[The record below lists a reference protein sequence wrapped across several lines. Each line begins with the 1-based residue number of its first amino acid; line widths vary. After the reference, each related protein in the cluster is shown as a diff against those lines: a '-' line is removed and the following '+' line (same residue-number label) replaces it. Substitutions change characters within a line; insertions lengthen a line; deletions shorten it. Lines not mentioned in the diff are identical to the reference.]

1 MDELKDFKE
10 YLKTHIPGIKRRDFF
25 KWAGGGLYVF
35 FNPKAAINVLAADG
49 EQFGRTP
56 EDFNAFLRVHDDGT
70 VTCFVGKID
79 MGQGAITSFPQMV
92 ADELDVEF
100 DKVKMVLGDTDLCPW
115 DMGTFGSMSVR
126 ILGPSVRAAAAE
138 ARAVLLEMASEKLNV
153 PVNQLTVKDGIVSN
167 KNNAEVKVTYQELT
181 DGKKIARFMEEK
193 PEVKDYSELKVMGQP
208 KFHQDALDKVTGKA
222 IYSGDIRMPEMV
234 YARIVRPPS
243 HAAKL
248 VSVDTSEAEKIEG
261 VQVIRDGD
269 LVAALHENPE
279 IANKARN
286 LIKAEFSTEEEKA
299 INNDNMFDFLL
310 ENAPGGNSNIDEGD
324 LQTGREQSASV
335 FEHQYNDGYVAHSPM
350 EPHTAMAYME
360 GDRMIVR
367 AGTQTPF
374 PAKSN
379 IARVLGVEEE
389 KVRVQPPFLGGGF
402 GGKSAHMQA
411 VEAARLAK
419 IIKKPVMVDWS
430 REEEF
435 FYDEFRP
442 AAIAKVNSGIDE
454 NGKIKFWDYH
464 IYYAGDRGS
473 ETMYDVPNQKRTVY
487 GQGWTSNVHP
497 FPTGAWRGPGNS
509 TNTFAREVQVD
520 IMAAKAGI
528 DPIEFRL
535 KNLKDKR
542 AIDVLEE
549 VAKMA
554 NWKPAKSPS
563 GRGFGVA
570 IGVDAGTYVAH
581 IAEVEVSKETG
592 EVKVLKVWCAQE
604 MGFCVN
610 PQGATIQ
617 MEGCIN
623 MGLGYALKEFIEFE
637 GGKVK
642 TSNFHNYEI
651 PRFSWIPEIH
661 TKILDRHEPPQG
673 GGEPAIVCMGA
684 VITNGIYDATGARLF
699 EMAMTP
705 EKVLEALKKGI
716 VRNKLI

>member
-10 YLKTHIPGIKRRDFF
+10 YLQSHIPGIKRRDFF
-25 KWAGGGLYVF
+25 KWMGGGLYVF
-35 FNPKAAINVLAADG
+35 FNPGGAINLMAAEG
-49 EQFGRTP
+49 EQRQQVP
-56 EDFNAFLRVHDDGT
+56 NDYNAFLRIHEDGT

-92 ADELDVEF
+92 ADELDVGYE
-100 DKVKMVLGDTDLCPW
+100 KVKMVLGDTDLCPW

-138 ARAVLLEMASEKLNV
+138 ARAVLLAIASEKLGV
-153 PVNQLTVKDGIVSN
+153 DVDQLSVNDGVIFN
-167 KNNAEVKVTYQELT
+167 KNNISEKATYQDLT
-181 DGKKIARFMEEK
+181 KGQKIARFMEQK
-193 PEVKDYSELKVMGQP
+193 PEVKDYTELRVMGTP

-222 IYSGDIRMPEMV
+222 LYSGDIRMPGLV

-248 VSVDTSEAEKIEG
+248 VSVDSSEAEKIEG
-261 VQVIRDGD
+261 VQIVRDGD
-269 LVAALHENPE
+269 LVAALHQNPE
-279 IANKARN
+279 MADKARK
-286 LIKAEFSTEEEKA
+286 LVKADFSVEKEKD
-299 INNDNMFDFLL
+299 INNNNMFEYLL
-310 ENAPGGNSNIDEGD
+310 KNAPQGNSNIDEGNLRD
-324 LQTGREQSASV
+324 GRNQSTSV
-335 FEHQYNDGYVAHSPM
+335 FENEYHDGYVAHSPM
-350 EPHTAMAYME
+350 EPHTAMAFMD
-360 GDRMIVR
+360 GDRVIVR

-379 IARVLGVEEE
+379 IARVLGIEEG

-402 GGKSAHMQA
+402 GGKSAHQQA
-411 VEAARLAK
+411 IEAARLAK
-419 IIKKPVMVDWS
+419 ITKKPVMVDWN

-435 FYDEFRP
+435 FFDEFRP
-442 AAIAKVNSGIDE
+442 AAIVKVNSGIDD

-464 IYYAGDRGS
+464 VFYAGDRGA

-487 GQGWTSNVHP
+487 GRGWRAPEVHP

-509 TNTFAREVQVD
+509 TNTFAREVQAD

-528 DPIEFRL
+528 DPVEFRL
-535 KNLKDKR
+535 KNLTDNR
-542 AIDVLEE
+542 AIGVLEE

-554 NWKPAKSPS
+554 GWKPAKSPS

-581 IAEVEVSKETG
+581 IAQVQVNKETG
-592 EVKVLKVWCAQE
+592 EVKVNKVWCAQE

-610 PQGATIQ
+610 PQGSTIQ

-623 MGLGYALKEFIEFE
+623 MGLGYALKEVVEFE

-642 TSNFHNYEI
+642 TSNFDTYEI

-661 TKILDRHEPPQG
+661 TKILERNEPPQG

-684 VITNGIYDATGARLF
+684 VIANAIFDAAGARLF

-705 EKVLEALKKGI
+705 ERVLDALKK
-716 VRNKLI
+716 V

>member
-10 YLKTHIPGIKRRDFF
+10 YLKTHVPEVKRREFL
-25 KWAGGGLYVF
+25 KWMGGGLYVF
-35 FNPKAAINVLAADG
+35 FSPGVVFNAMAGDSGQRQQV
-49 EQFGRTP
+49 P
-56 EDFNAFLRVHDDGT
+56 EDYNAFLRIHEDGT

-92 ADELDVEF
+92 ADELDVAYE
-100 DKVKMVLGDTDLCPW
+100 KVKMVLGDTDLCPW

-138 ARAVLLEMASEKLNV
+138 ARSVLLEMAAEKLGV
-153 PVNQLTVKDGIVSN
+153 PAGQLSVNNGVVFQ
-167 KNNAEVKVTYQELT
+167 KNNQNKKVTYQELT
-181 DGKKIARFMEEK
+181 NGQKIARYMEKK
-193 PEVKDYSELKVMGQP
+193 PEVKDYSELKVMGTP
-208 KFHQDALDKVTGKA
+208 KLHQDALEKVTGKA
-222 IYSGDIRMPEMV
+222 LYSGDIRMPGMV
-234 YARIVRPPS
+234 YARIVRLPS

-248 VSVDTSEAEKIEG
+248 VSADTSEAEKIEG
-261 VQVIRDGD
+261 VQIVRDGD

-279 IANKARN
+279 MADKARN
-286 LIKAEFSTEEEKA
+286 LIKAEFSVEKEKEISNA
-299 INNDNMFDFLL
+299 NVFDYLL
-310 ENAPGGNSNIDEGD
+310 TNAPTGNSNIDIGD
-324 LQTGREQSASV
+324 LQEGRKQSVMV
-335 FEHQYNDGYVAHSPM
+335 FENEYHDGYVAHSPM

-360 GDRMIVR
+360 GGKMIVR

-379 IARVLGVEEE
+379 IARALGMDEE

-402 GGKSAHMQA
+402 GGKSAHRQA

-419 IIKKPVMVDWS
+419 ITQKPVMVDWN
-430 REEEF
+430 RQEEF

-442 AAIAKVNSGIDE
+442 AAVVKVNSGIDN
-454 NGKIKFWDYH
+454 NGKITFWDYH
-464 IYYAGDRGS
+464 VYYAGDRGA
-473 ETMYDVPNQKRTVY
+473 ETMYNVPHQKRTVY
-487 GQGWTSNVHP
+487 GQGWRAPGIHP

-509 TNTFAREVQVD
+509 TNTFGREVQVD
-520 IMAAKAGI
+520 IMAAKAEM
-528 DPIEFRL
+528 DPVEFRL
-535 KNLKDKR
+535 KNLTDKR

-549 VAKMA
+549 VARMA
-554 NWKPAKSPS
+554 DWKPAPSPA

-570 IGVDAGTYVAH
+570 IGFDAGTYVAH
-581 IAEVEVSKETG
+581 IAQVDVNKETG
-592 EVKVLKVWCAQE
+592 EVKVNKVWCAQE

-623 MGLGYALKEFIEFE
+623 MGLGYALKEVVEFE

-642 TSNFHNYEI
+642 TTNFDTYEI

-661 TKILDRHEPPQG
+661 TKILDRNEPPQG

-684 VITNGIYDATGARLF
+684 VIANAIYDATGARLF

-705 EKVLEALKKGI
+705 ERVLEALKKT
-716 VRNKLI
+716 

>member
-1 MDELKDFKE
+1 MDELKDYKE
-10 YLKTHIPGIKRRDFF
+10 YLKTHIPGVKRRDFF
-25 KWAGGGLYVF
+25 KWMGGGLYVF
-35 FNPKAAINVLAADG
+35 FNPKLAVDVMAADG
-49 EQFGRTP
+49 EQRRLP
-56 EDFNAFLRVHDDGT
+56 DDFNAFLRIHEDGT

-79 MGQGAITSFPQMV
+79 MGQGAITSFPQMI
-92 ADELDVEF
+92 ADELDVAYE
-100 DKVKMVLGDTDLCPW
+100 KVKIVLGDTDLCPW

-126 ILGPSVRAAAAE
+126 FLGPSVRAAAAE
-138 ARAVLLEMASEKLNV
+138 ARGVLLEMAAEKLGL
-153 PVNQLTVKDGIVSN
+153 PVDQLSVKNGVISGDN
-167 KNNAEVKVTYQELT
+167 KKVTYQELT
-181 DGKKIARFMEEK
+181 KGKKIARFIEK
-193 PEVKDYSELKVMGQP
+193 KPAVKDYAELKVMGTP
-208 KFHQDALDKVTGKA
+208 KFHQDAVAKVTGKA
-222 IYSGDIRMPEMV
+222 QYSGDIRMPGMV

-261 VQVIRDGD
+261 IQIVQDGD

-279 IANKARN
+279 IADKARN
-286 LIKAEFSTEEEKA
+286 LIKAEFSIEKEKEINNANMFKYLMEKA
-299 INNDNMFDFLL
+299 SQGNTNIN
-310 ENAPGGNSNIDEGD
+310 EGD
-324 LQTGREQSASV
+324 LQAGENESASV
-335 FEHQYNDGYVAHSPM
+335 FENEYHDGYVAHSPM

-379 IARVLGVEEE
+379 IARVLGMDEE

-402 GGKSAHMQA
+402 GGKSAHQQA

-419 IIKKPVMVDWS
+419 ITKKPVMVDWN
-430 REEEF
+430 RKEEF

-442 AAIAKVNSGIDE
+442 AAIVKINSGIDD

-464 IYYAGDRGS
+464 VYYAGDRGA
-473 ETMYDVPNQKRTVY
+473 ETMYNVPNQKRTVY
-487 GQGWTSNVHP
+487 GRGWTSQVHP

-509 TNTFAREVQVD
+509 TNTFGRESQVD

-528 DPIEFRL
+528 DPVEFRL
-535 KNLKDKR
+535 KNLTDKR

-554 NWKPAKSPS
+554 NWKPDKSPS

-570 IGVDAGTYVAH
+570 IGSDAGTYVAH
-581 IAEVEVSKETG
+581 IAQVEVDKKTG
-592 EVKVLKVWCAQE
+592 DVKVLKVWCAQE

-623 MGLGYALKEFIEFE
+623 MGLGYALKEIVEFD
-637 GGKVK
+637 GGKVI
-642 TSNFHNYEI
+642 TENYDTYEI

-661 TKILDRHEPPQG
+661 TKILDRQEPSQG

-684 VITNGIYDATGARLF
+684 VIANAIYDATGARLF

-705 EKVLEALKKGI
+705 ERVLAALKK
-716 VRNKLI
+716 V

>member
-1 MDELKDFKE
+1 MNELKELKDFKE
-10 YLKTHIPGIKRRDFF
+10 YLKAHIPAVKRRNFL
-25 KWAGGGLYVF
+25 KWMGGGLYVF
-35 FNPKAAINVLAADG
+35 FNPGGAINAIAGDG
-49 EQFGRTP
+49 EQRP
-56 EDFNAFLRVHDDGT
+56 EVPNDYNAFLRIHEDGT

-92 ADELDVEF
+92 ADELDI
-100 DKVKMVLGDTDLCPW
+100 DYNKIKMVLGDTDLCPW

-138 ARAVLLEMASEKLNV
+138 ARGVLLAMAAEKLGV
-153 PVNQLTVKDGIVSN
+153 DVNQLSVYDGVIFN
-167 KNNAEVKVTYQELT
+167 KNNNNEKVTYQELAK
-181 DGKKIARFMEEK
+181 GQKIARFMDKK
-193 PEVKDYSELKVMGQP
+193 PEVKDYAELRVMGTP
-208 KFHQDALDKVTGKA
+208 KFHRDAVDKVTGKA
-222 IYSGDIRMPEMV
+222 LYSGDIRMPGMV

-248 VSVDTSEAEKIEG
+248 VSADTSEAEKIAG
-261 VQVIRDGD
+261 VQIVRDDD
-269 LVAALHENPE
+269 LIAALHENPE
-279 IANKARN
+279 MADKARN
-286 LIKAEFSTEEEKA
+286 LIKAEFSTGEEKA
-299 INNDNMFDFLL
+299 INNGNLFEYLL
-310 ENAPGGNSNIDEGD
+310 ENAPEGNSNIDEGD
-324 LQTGREQSASV
+324 LQQGRNQSASV
-335 FEHQYNDGYVAHSPM
+335 FENEFNDGYVAHSPM
-350 EPHTAMAYME
+350 EPHTAMAWME
-360 GDRMIVR
+360 GDKMIVR

-379 IARVLGVEEE
+379 IARALGMEEE

-402 GGKSAHMQA
+402 GGKSAHQQA
-411 VEAARLAK
+411 IEAARLAK
-419 IIKKPVMVDWS
+419 ITKKPVMVDWN
-430 REEEF
+430 RKEEF

-442 AAIAKVNSGIDE
+442 AAIVKINSGIDD
-454 NGKIKFWDYH
+454 NGKITFWDYH
-464 IYYAGDRGS
+464 VYYAGDRGA
-473 ETMYDVPNQKRTVY
+473 ETMYNVPNQKRTVY
-487 GQGWTSNVHP
+487 GRGWRAPGIHP

-509 TNTFAREVQVD
+509 TNTFGREVQVD

-528 DPIEFRL
+528 DPVEFRL
-535 KNLKDKR
+535 KNLTDKR

-554 NWKPAKSPS
+554 DWKPAKSPG
-563 GRGFGVA
+563 GRGYGVA

-581 IAEVEVSKETG
+581 IAQVEVDKETG
-592 EVKVLKVWCAQE
+592 EVKVKKVWCAQE

-623 MGLGYALKEFIEFE
+623 MGLGYALKEVVEFE

-642 TSNFHNYEI
+642 TANFDTYEI

-661 TKILDRHEPPQG
+661 TKILDRNEPPQG

-684 VITNGIYDATGARLF
+684 VIANAIYDATGARLF

-705 EKVLEALKKGI
+705 QRVLEALKN
-716 VRNKLI
+716 V

>member
-10 YLKTHIPGIKRRDFF
+10 YLKTHVPDVKRRAFL
-25 KWAGGGLYVF
+25 KWMGGGLYVF
-35 FNPKAAINVLAADG
+35 FNPGVAFNALGGEG
-49 EQFGRTP
+49 EQRQSVP
-56 EDFNAFLRVHDDGT
+56 DDFNAFLRIHEDGT

-92 ADELDVEF
+92 ADELDVEY

-138 ARAVLLEMASEKLNV
+138 ARGVLLQMAAEKLGV
-153 PVNQLTVKDGIVSN
+153 EPEELSVESGVIFN
-167 KNNAEVKVTYQELT
+167 KNNKKQKVTYPELT
-181 DGKKIARFMEEK
+181 KGQKIARYMDKK
-193 PEVKDYSELKVMGQP
+193 PEVKEYSELRVMGTP
-208 KFHQDALDKVTGKA
+208 KLHQDAVDKVTGKA
-222 IYSGDIRMPEMV
+222 LYSGDIRKPEMV

-248 VSVDTSEAEKIEG
+248 VSADTSDAEKIEG
-261 VQVIRDGD
+261 VEIVKDGD
-269 LVAALHENPE
+269 LVAVLHKNPE
-279 IANKARN
+279 IADKARK
-286 LIKAEFSTEEEKA
+286 LIKAEFEIEKEKD
-299 INNDNMFDFLL
+299 INNANVFEYLL
-310 ENAPGGNSNIDEGD
+310 ANAPEGNSNIDKGD
-324 LQTGREQSASV
+324 LQEGRKQSTSV
-335 FEHQYNDGYVAHSPM
+335 FENEYHDGYVAHSPM
-350 EPHTAMAYME
+350 EAHTAMAYME
-360 GDRMIVR
+360 GDKMIVR

-402 GGKSAHMQA
+402 GGKSSHQQA
-411 VEAARLAK
+411 IEAARLAK
-419 IIKKPVMVDWS
+419 ITKKPVMVDWN
-430 REEEF
+430 RKEEF

-442 AAIAKVNSGIDE
+442 AAIIKVNSGIDG
-454 NGKIKFWDYH
+454 NGKITFWDYH
-464 IYYAGDRGS
+464 VYYAGDRGA
-473 ETMYDVPNQKRTVY
+473 ETMYNVPHQKRTVY
-487 GQGWTSNVHP
+487 GRGWRAPGIHP

-509 TNTFAREVQVD
+509 TNTFGREVQVD
-520 IMAAKAGI
+520 IMAAKASI
-528 DPIEFRL
+528 DPVEFRL
-535 KNLKDKR
+535 KNLTDKR

-554 NWKPAKSPS
+554 DWKPTKSPS
-563 GRGFGVA
+563 GRGFGVS
-570 IGVDAGTYVAH
+570 IGFDAGTYVAH
-581 IAEVEVSKETG
+581 IVQIDVNKETG
-592 EVKVLKVWCAQE
+592 EIKVNKVWCAQE

-623 MGLGYALKEFIEFE
+623 MGLGYALKETVEFE

-642 TSNFHNYEI
+642 TNNFDSYEI
-651 PRFSWIPEIH
+651 PRFSWIPEIQ

-684 VITNGIYDATGARLF
+684 VIANAVYDATGARLY

-705 EKVLEALKKGI
+705 ERVLEALKK
-716 VRNKLI
+716 V

>member
-1 MDELKDFKE
+1 MDELKDYKE
-10 YLKTHIPGIKRRDFF
+10 YLKTHIPGVKRRDFF
-25 KWAGGGLYVF
+25 KWMGGGIYVF
-35 FNPKAAINVLAADG
+35 FSPKIAMEAMAADG

-56 EDFNAFLRVHDDGT
+56 DDFNAFLRINEDGT

-79 MGQGAITSFPQMV
+79 MGQGAITSFPQLL
-92 ADELDVEF
+92 ADDLDVAY

-126 ILGPSVRAAAAE
+126 VLGPSVRAAAAE
-138 ARAVLLEMASEKLNV
+138 ARAVLLEMASEELGV
-153 PVNQLTVKDGIVSN
+153 PVNQLSVNDGVITSKTNN
-167 KNNAEVKVTYQELT
+167 KKVTYQQLT
-181 DGKKIARFMEEK
+181 KGKKIERFMKEK
-193 PEVKDYSELKVMGQP
+193 PAVKDYAELKIMGQP
-208 KFHQDALDKVTGKA
+208 KFHQDAVAKVTGKA
-222 IYSGDIRMPEMV
+222 QYAGDIRMPGML
-234 YARIVRPPS
+234 YARIVRPTS

-248 VSVDTSEAEKIEG
+248 ESVDTSEAKKIDG
-261 VQVIRDGD
+261 VQIIQDGD

-279 IANKARN
+279 LADKARK
-286 LIKAEFSTEEEKA
+286 LIKAEFSIESEKK
-299 INNDNMFDFLL
+299 INNDNMFTYLL
-310 ENAPGGNSNIDEGD
+310 ENAPQGNSNIDEGN
-324 LQTGREQSASV
+324 LQTGRNQSTSV
-335 FEHQYNDGYVAHSPM
+335 FENEYHDGYVAHSPM
-350 EPHTAMAYME
+350 EPHSAMAYLE
-360 GDRMIVR
+360 GDKMIVK

-389 KVRVQPPFLGGGF
+389 KVRVIPPFLGGGF
-402 GGKSAHMQA
+402 GGKSAHQQA

-419 IIKKPVMVDWS
+419 ITKKPVMVDWN

-442 AAIAKVNSGIDE
+442 AAIVKVNSGID
-454 NGKIKFWDYH
+454 NDGKIKFWDYH
-464 IYYAGDRGS
+464 VYYAGDRGS

-487 GQGWTSNVHP
+487 GQGWTSQVHP

-509 TNTFAREVQVD
+509 TNTFAREVQTD
-520 IMAAKAGI
+520 IMAAKAGM

-535 KNLKDKR
+535 KNLSDKR
-542 AIDVLEE
+542 AIDVLNE

-554 NWKPAKSPS
+554 NWKPAKSPG

-581 IAEVEVSKETG
+581 IAQVEVNKESG

-623 MGLGYALKEFIEFE
+623 MGMGYALKEAIEFD
-637 GGKVK
+637 GGKVLTK
-642 TSNFHNYEI
+642 NFDSYEI

-661 TKILDRHEPPQG
+661 TKILDRNEPPQG

-684 VITNGIYDATGARLF
+684 VIANAIFDATGARLY

-705 EKVLEALKKGI
+705 EKVLAALKK
-716 VRNKLI
+716 V